1 MITQPQIAAAV
12 ERLAQAAQP
21 ERILVFGSHA
31 RGEARE
37 ESDLDLLVIE
47 TEVPDRAAE
56 MVRLR
61 RLLRPLRIPV
71 DILVYSRAEVER
83 WGNQPGCALFWA
95 LREGRVVYARSCWT
109 FCKPHRSYRIGDRSV
124 TDKKSDN
131 PELAPPTLQAVR
143 LFLGRVSARYAVS
156 GAYLFGSR
164 ARGDFHADS
173 DADVAVLLSGARV
186 DFLDTKLDLSDVAYD
201 VLLETGIRIQPLPI
215 WDAEWTHPESYSNP
229 RLLTNISREGIR
241 L

>member
-71 DILVYSRAEVER
+71 DILVYSRAEVDR
-83 WGNQPGCALFWA
+83 WGSQPGSALFWA
-95 LREGRVVYARSCWT
+95 LREGRVVY
-109 FCKPHRSYRIGDRSV
+109 G
-124 TDKKSDN
+124 
-131 PELAPPTLQAVR
+131 
-143 LFLGRVSARYAVS
+143 
-156 GAYLFGSR
+156 
-164 ARGDFHADS
+164 
-173 DADVAVLLSGARV
+173 
-186 DFLDTKLDLSDVAYD
+186 
-201 VLLETGIRIQPLPI
+201 
-215 WDAEWTHPESYSNP
+215 
-229 RLLTNISREGIR
+229 
-241 L
+241 